1 MPQELQLQLSVI
13 SHAYEAEIAT
23 AISGSSSSATSQLS
37 TPSGSISLTVASGC
51 ARGDDGS
58 VRVQF
63 YVSAANITQ
72 EIDGLLPSRRRLQS
86 TPCSSTD
93 GTFSEAQQLQCYAAA
108 CFDCLQTAD
117 SHLLWLHSDAW
128 LREAASLSI
137 TVSKCKR

>member
-93 GTFSEAQQLQCYAAA
+93 GTSVRPSNCSAA